1 MNAILSDSNTLRFD
15 DYDDF
20 LDDDLRGLADGKS
33 AVPSEKLSNV
43 PPNPAE
49 MASNSLGLFHRQ
61 VAPYR
66 LLAAEEE
73 RGLARRM
80 QASLQSLIQVLL
92 ASSDSRGDFHQLICL
107 LQQADQTKP
116 ASLSTDE
123 HFALRR
129 EIKDLLGNED
139 HLLPLE
145 EIGHALDQ
153 WDAQSRNKRQSSVA
167 GIAEGIVGIS
177 APISQIHW
185 PAQLLIVFAE
195 RYLPAQSESLLSTAL
210 DKYLRSDSDLAK
222 GAPSIRRDS
231 SNLERVKELGAL
243 KKEYVDYR
251 NVMVNHNLR
260 LVYHIAKRYNSGTL
274 PMLELIQ
281 EGVFG
286 LVRAVE
292 KFQPASG
299 NRFSTYA
306 YLWIEAK
313 VRLTHEKL
321 NSLVRL
327 PSSNFQDVI
336 KLRRSMEQSRST
348 GERFST
354 RNVAAKLDMTQA
366 HVELLLRTKSQPLSL
381 DQPVGGED
389 NDLSLSGTLQLEQPP
404 VSSLVLN
411 SDMQRQVTG
420 LLSELTSREAYIL
433 QHRFGLGDMEP
444 MSRESIGKNIGLSR
458 ERVRQIEKA
467 ALISLKEL
475 LDNTERGDDLKLYLA
490 PE

>member
-1 MNAILSDSNTLRFD
+1 MNAFLSESNTLRFD
-15 DYDDF
+15 DFDDF
-20 LDDDLRGLADGKS
+20 LDDDLRGLADGK
-33 AVPSEKLSNV
+33 AVEPSEKLSSV
-43 PPNPAE
+43 PSNPVE

-61 VAPYR
+61 VSPYR
-66 LLAAEEE
+66 LLTAEEE
-73 RGLARRM
+73 RGLTRRM
-80 QASLQSLIQVLL
+80 QASLQSVIQVFL
-92 ASSDSRGDFHQLICL
+92 ASSDSRADFHQLIYL
-107 LQQADQTKP
+107 LQQIDQTKP

-129 EIKDLLGNED
+129 EIKDLLGNDD
-139 HLLPLE
+139 HLLPLK
-145 EIGHALDQ
+145 EIGQALDQ
-153 WDAQSRNKRQSSVA
+153 CCAQSRDKGQPSVA
-167 GIAEGIVGIS
+167 GIAEGIEGVS
-177 APISQIHW
+177 TPISQIHW
-185 PAQLLIVFAE
+185 PAQLLMVFAE

-210 DKYLRSDSDLAK
+210 DKYLRSRSNPARSK
-222 GAPSIRRDS
+222 PSIRRDN
-231 SNLERVKELGAL
+231 SNQQRIKALRAL

-336 KLRRSMEQSRST
+336 KVRRSMEQSRSN

-354 RNVAAKLDMTQA
+354 RNVAAKLGMSQA
-366 HVELLLRTKSQPLSL
+366 HVELLLRTKSRPLSL

-389 NDLSLSGTLQLEQPP
+389 DDLSLSGTLQLEQPP
-404 VSSLVLN
+404 VSTLVLN
-411 SDMQRQVTG
+411 SDMQRQVTE

-458 ERVRQIEKA
+458 ERVRQIENA
-467 ALISLKEL
+467 ALVSLKEL
-475 LDNTERGDDLKLYLA
+475 LNNTERGDDLKLYMA
-490 PE
+490 SD